1 VRRRRG
7 ERVHER
13 DRRGIGDPV
22 LTFSPVPTSPGT
34 IGLYSNGAT
43 SPAFTE
49 VHVHDLRANPSTAHS
64 FDFITSPFVNFA
76 HHLGSFDDNLFT
88 APGSLAAG
96 DVTPNLQFFTT
107 PTTVDP
113 DHPAPAGE
121 VQDDEQ
127 RAFAGL
133 EAVAL
138 GSAAVQTPERIEV
151 LSASVAQSVT
161 ALLVRSPEPIR
172 WERTEL
178 FVGAASPA
186 PGPSPSAP
194 GVLKIVGQTFSSGD
208 PNLETVTVLVREQT
222 NPSGFS
228 LEWRPIPDP
237 VNDPNPDWTTY
248 FTFGTETALADGTQ
262 VHVLSGAPAAVDH
275 DVGVALRF
283 VAADASQAAVHF
295 PAAGVELRL
304 LSPAGIVVHQ
314 RAFVPDG
321 TFAPIATSLVR
332 KKDGT
337 AFFLLL
343 PVGATAPAA
352 FRLSFTYV
360 RAPTTTLPGLRQGGS
375 ELPERIA
382 LDVRLG

>member
-1 VRRRRG
+1 LLLTIECVDDAVNVFMSVTG
-7 ERVHER
+7 AAL
-13 DRRGIGDPV
+13 GDPV
-22 LTFSPVPTSPGT
+22 LTFSPVPTSSGT
-34 IGLYSNGAT
+34 IALYSNGAT

-49 VHVHDLRANPSTAHS
+49 VHVHDLRANPSTAHR
-64 FDFITSPFVNFA
+64 FD
-76 HHLGSFDDNLFT
+76 
-88 APGSLAAG
+88 
-96 DVTPNLQFFTT
+96 FTT

-113 DHPAPAGE
+113 DHPVPAGE
-121 VQDDEQ
+121 AHDDEQ

-133 EAVAL
+133 EAIAL
-138 GSAAVQTPERIEV
+138 GSAAVRTPERIEV
-151 LSASVAQSVT
+151 LTASVAPSVT
-161 ALLVRSPEPIR
+161 ALLIRSPEPIR

-178 FVGAASPA
+178 LVGAASPA

-194 GVLKIVGQTFSSGD
+194 GALKIVAQTFSSGD

-248 FTFGTETALADGTQ
+248 FIFGTEASLADGTQ
-262 VHVLSGAPAAVDH
+262 VQVLSGAPADVDH
-275 DVGVALRF
+275 DVGVTLRF
-283 VAADASQAAVHF
+283 VAADASQAAVEF

-304 LSPAGIVVHQ
+304 LSPAGVVVHQ

-343 PVGATAPAA
+343 PVGAAAPAA

-360 RAPTTTLPGLRQGGS
+360 RAPTDTLPGLRQGGS

-382 LDVRLG
+382 LDVRLV